1 MVRNIVGSLLD
12 IGILKYNPESID
24 TLINSLDR
32 KLCGK
37 MVPAIGL
44 YLMTA
49 SYPKK
54 YNISNNNNFS
64 FFKI

>member
-12 IGILKYNPESID
+12 VGILKYNPDSID

-37 MVPAIGL
+37 MVPASGL

-54 YNISNNNNFS
+54 YKISSNTKFS
-64 FFKI
+64 FF